1 MQKLL
6 RTLAVIMAAMLVV
19 FMVGCGDD
27 ETGEDD
33 GEDEAVEQPSATTAT
48 TSPAAGSEVA
58 PNASLTITLDEAVD
72 GVTVNGTAAAGSG
85 KTWDLKSCG
94 S

>member
-19 FMVGCGDD
+19 FMVGCGGD
-27 ETGEDD
+27 DD
-33 GEDEAVEQPSATTAT
+33 GEEDGGDEDVVQPSATTAT

-72 GVTVNGTAAAGSG
+72 GVTVNGTAAAGFRENL
-85 KTWDLKSCG
+85 DLKSCR